1 LKEINTALGTDYR
14 AGAKVLSMLDFFSDE
29 KIIAEMKKK
38 QKRRLSGLKVGCYYG
53 CLLVRP
59 GAIGQK
65 EPENPEVMEN
75 IIKLLGA
82 EPVSWAYRTEC
93 CGAGQSITKPEL
105 MQKLVNDILEDA
117 KSSGADCIA
126 AACPLCQ
133 SNLDL
138 RQSGTARKY
147 HADYRLPVIYITQL
161 AGLFLGL
168 GYEKLGLGKDL
179 AAAVTRSE
187 WLELFED
194 LAIKYPLQK
203 PAFIAETLV
212 STPLE
217 IKRKYGLNPEL
228 LTEDN
233 FRSLFMYLDKN
244 KIHKDIV
251 LDVLIDMIRGTFNIE
266 HYFTLGTEA
275 IHKKLKE
282 IVDKNKEAPFA
293 ALMGLAMKELAG
305 KASGKFISEELKKIL
320 EKNH

>member
-1 LKEINTALGTDYR
+1 MDKDAFVLVADAENKAKLALEAVYERTAELMKGVPAEVRKANPDGSTSYLRPIPGADRMYPETD
-14 AGAKVLSMLDFFSDE
+14 VPLIFPETDTIQLPELLEE
-29 KIIAEMKKK
+29 KI
-38 QKRRLSGLKVGCYYG
+38 
-53 CLLVRP
+53 
-59 GAIGQK
+59 
-65 EPENPEVMEN
+65 
-75 IIKLLGA
+75 
-82 EPVSWAYRTEC
+82 
-93 CGAGQSITKPEL
+93 
-105 MQKLVNDILEDA
+105 
-117 KSSGADCIA
+117 
-126 AACPLCQ
+126 
-133 SNLDL
+133 
-138 RQSGTARKY
+138 ARF
-147 HADYRLPVIYITQL
+147 Q
-161 AGLFLGL
+161 
-168 GYEKLGLGKDL
+168 EKLGLGKDL